1 MNNTNNIDT
10 EASNT
15 RAKKPEG
22 DQEMIDTSSKS
33 KRKVSFKE
41 IEKFYS
47 KERLPRKRF
56 IDDDDDDDDDDG
68 DDSDKKQIQQQPKPE
83 QIQQQ
88 LKPEQK

>member
-1 MNNTNNIDT
+1 
-10 EASNT
+10 
-15 RAKKPEG
+15 
-22 DQEMIDTSSKS
+22 MIDTSSKS

-68 DDSDKKQIQQQPKPE
+68 DDSDKK
-83 QIQQQ
+83 
-88 LKPEQK
+88 